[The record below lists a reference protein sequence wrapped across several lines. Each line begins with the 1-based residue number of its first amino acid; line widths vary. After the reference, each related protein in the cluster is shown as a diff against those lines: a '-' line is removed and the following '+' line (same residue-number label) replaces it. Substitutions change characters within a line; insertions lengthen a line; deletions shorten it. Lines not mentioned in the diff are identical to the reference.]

1 MRIVINASPETWA
14 SITYFDGMDNQI
26 YPPRNINI
34 LDVVSYIKDI
44 SNEFDIHEIVVSGPQ
59 SYISKLVEDLK
70 NNFKNVNI
78 KTI

>member
-34 LDVVSYIKDI
+34 LDVVDYIKHVSDAHDI
-44 SNEFDIHEIVVSGPQ
+44 NEIIVSGPQ